1 MPILNPNHLFE
12 QADKMIAA
20 PASGPP
26 LQVDLRRAISSAYYA
41 LFHLTATALADEFV
55 GAAHRGSSRYDLVH
69 RSVDHRAIKDLCLIA
84 AKTSPPPKY
93 VPYVSLKGFGR
104 DILIFAEAVVEL
116 QVRRHQADY
125 AVMERYRTRD
135 AMSAVEKGR
144 TGMER
149 FRAADPSDRRLFLTL
164 LLCPPR

>member
-12 QADKMIAA
+12 QADKLIAA

-26 LQVDLRRAISSAYYA
+26 RQVDLRRAVSSAYYA

-69 RSVDHRAIKDLCLIA
+69 RSVDHRAVKDLCLTA

-93 VPYVSLKGFGR
+93 VPYVSPKGFGR
-104 DILIFAEAVVEL
+104 DMLIYADAVVEL
-116 QVRRHQADY
+116 QVKRHQADY

-135 AMSAVEKGR
+135 AVAAIAKGR
-144 TGMER
+144 TGMAR
-149 FRAADPSDRRLFLTL
+149 FRAADPNERRQFLTL